1 MLLTSNYRIHVLE
14 AYQTIEAL
22 LHQLHNALH
31 ADSLLGTWIQE
42 LTHHNELLLHHVN
55 PRERAF
61 NSITQLEYLPSQA
74 PKEIIVCA
82 GFLGASETTLKIVQ
96 ALNKAKDDFKK
107 AILALKTH
115 KIPLQDELL
124 NTQFNQA
131 YPQRDTETAKL
142 LKKSGLARL
151 HLKQCYRK
159 LPILATAPLKIG
171 WTWAHTR
178 SIKKITVAQAYE
190 KLAQKAQKN
199 PEIGIQLQLKKLMG
213 LPEKTPLAIVQELAP
228 HLRANVI
235 LEDAQGLSR
244 RLMIKGS
251 MPIFYPAQLQTP
263 VPLFKPVPPKCDKNK
278 NRVRR
283 SDERL
288 DPIPFLPT
296 IRAHQYLTEKL

>member
-14 AYQTIEAL
+14 AYQTIETL
-22 LHQLHNALH
+22 LHQLYNALQ
-31 ADSLLGTWIQE
+31 ADSLLGTWVQE
-42 LTHHNELLLHHVN
+42 FSHNNELLLHHVN

-61 NSITQLEYLPSQA
+61 NIINQLEYLPLQA

-82 GFLGASETTLKIVQ
+82 GFLGASEATLQIVQ
-96 ALNKAKDDFKK
+96 QLNAAKDAFKK
-107 AILALKTH
+107 TILALKAN
-115 KIPLQDELL
+115 KISLQDEFL
-124 NTQFNQA
+124 NNQFSQA
-131 YPQRDTETAKL
+131 YPQRDVETARL

-190 KLAQKAQKN
+190 KLCQKAQKN
-199 PEIGIQLQLKKLMG
+199 HDIGIQLQIKKLMS

-235 LEDAQGLSR
+235 LEDEQGFQKR
-244 RLMIKGS
+244 RMIKR
-251 MPIFYPAQLQTP
+251 IDAY
-263 VPLFKPVPPKCDKNK
+263 
-278 NRVRR
+278 
-283 SDERL
+283 
-288 DPIPFLPT
+288 FLPGPAT
-296 IRAHQYLTEKL
+296 NSFTFI